1 MADLFER
8 FQTES
13 NKIEGMGPGR
23 IVEIEALK
31 SFTSAKP
38 TIGSLTRYALTCQ
51 PGIVLRDKAGLNV
64 QVGQYIAPAGGPEI
78 PIALQSILDTA
89 MEGGYDAYTA
99 HVCFEKLHPFTDGNG
114 RSGRAL
120 WLYHMLWV
128 EKKRRWVEQLGFLHS
143 FYYQTLA
150 HS

>member
-23 IVEIEALK
+23 VVEIEALK
-31 SFTSAKP
+31 IFTSSKP
-38 TIGSLTRYALTCQ
+38 TIARLYDYALICQ
-51 PGIVLRDKAGLNV
+51 PGIVLREKPGLNV
-64 QVGQYIAPAGGPEI
+64 QVGNYIAPAGGPEI
-78 PIALQSILDTA
+78 KEALQTLLDTA

-99 HVCFEKLHPFTDGNG
+99 HVVYEKLHPFTDGNG

-128 EKKRRWVEQLGFLHS
+128 ENKRNWVDRFGFLHS